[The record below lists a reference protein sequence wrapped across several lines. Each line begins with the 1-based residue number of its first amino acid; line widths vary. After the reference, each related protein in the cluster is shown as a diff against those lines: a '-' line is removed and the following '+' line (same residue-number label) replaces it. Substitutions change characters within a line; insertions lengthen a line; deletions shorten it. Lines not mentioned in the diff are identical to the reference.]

1 MTNLVERLKKTFNH
15 IIELWKKLTTKQ
27 KSLIISVVVCVV
39 CTIGILAFVLTRTQ
53 YKKLITCEDTK
64 QANQVVELLE
74 ENAIAYKLG
83 NDSTVISVDANAYD
97 SAQLLLGANDLTADS
112 GMTME
117 ELFNNSMSTTEDE
130 RKLKSN
136 IYWQDKLANT
146 CKTFDGVKDAVVYIT
161 NTDSGD
167 SILSEEKEQS
177 ASIVLTTTSKFKTSS
192 AATIAEMVA
201 AAIDTAKEKIRVTSS
216 DGTILFDGNSD
227 LYSSGS
233 LSSKEEY
240 KEKLTNTRANDVRI
254 LLIKQGYDDAQVMP
268 NFSFDMDEVEELYKE
283 YTPAEGSDQGVY
295 KSSYEYKAENTNDAS
310 GVPGT
315 DSNDEDTTTYNIQ
328 DNTGDGSSVEYT
340 DIDYLPNERVT
351 NTTKEIGAIN
361 AEESSISIVLTKY
374 KVYSEEILE
383 DKGELKKMSFE
394 EYIQENNLEKVTTL
408 TVADE
413 LYDSVASATG
423 ISNNKITITAY
434 EQPIFKFKETNKE
447 KISDLIMIVLL
458 VLVVGLLVFVFIKG
472 FKPGSVDAS
481 EAELSIE
488 ELLATSDAR
497 DDLEDIEHN
506 DKSDSHLKIE
516 EFIDSNPEAA
526 AQLLRNW
533 LGEDWRF

>member
-1 MTNLVERLKKTFNH
+1 MLDRIKKILNRL
-15 IIELWKKLTTKQ
+15 IESWKKLTTKQ
-27 KSLIISVVVCVV
+27 KSLIISVFVGVI
-39 CTIGILAFVLTRTQ
+39 CTVGILAFVLTRTK
-53 YKKLITCEDTK
+53 YEKLITCEDTK
-64 QANQVVELLE
+64 QANEVVELLE
-74 ENAIAYKLG
+74 ENQIAYKLD
-83 NDSTVISVDANAYD
+83 NNSTVVSVDTKSYD
-97 SAQLLLGANDLTADS
+97 AAQLLLGANNLTADS

-117 ELFNNSMSTTEDE
+117 QLFDNSMSTTESE

-146 CKTFDGVKDAVVYIT
+146 CKTFDGVKDAVVYLT
-161 NTDSGD
+161 NTDAGD

-177 ASIVLTTTSKFKTSS
+177 ASIVLTTTSKFETSS

-201 AAIDTAKEKIRVTSS
+201 AAIDTTSEKVRVTGS
-216 DGTILFDGNSD
+216 DGSILFDGNSD

-233 LSSKEEY
+233 LSSKEEF

-254 LLIKQGYDDAQVMP
+254 LLVKQGYDDAQVMP

-295 KSSYEYKAENTNDAS
+295 KSSYEYKAENTTDAA

-361 AEESSISIVLTKY
+361 AAESSISIVLTKY

-383 DKGELKKMSFE
+383 EQGKLKKISFE
-394 EYIQENNLEKVTTL
+394 EYIEKNNLETLNTL

-447 KISDLIMIVLL
+447 KIADLILIVLL
-458 VLVVGLLVFVFIKG
+458 VLVVGLLIFVFIKG
-472 FKPGSVDAS
+472 FKPGLIDAS

-506 DKSDSHLKIE
+506 DKSDSNLKIE
-516 EFIDSNPEAA
+516 EFIDSNPEEA

-533 LGEDWRF
+533 RF

>member
-1 MTNLVERLKKTFNH
+1 MAEILKKYLDKIVEF
-15 IIELWKKLTTKQ
+15 WKNLTNKQ
-27 KSLIISVVVCVV
+27 RALIISVFLGVC
-39 CTIGILAFVLTRTQ
+39 CTIGILIFVLTKTE
-53 YKKLITCEDTK
+53 YETLVTCESTK
-64 QANQVVELLE
+64 QSNEVVELLE
-74 ENAIAYKLG
+74 ENGIAYELS
-83 NDSTVISVDANAYD
+83 NNSTVVSVDKKEYD
-97 SAQLLLGANDLTADS
+97 AARLLMGANDIATDEE
-112 GMTME
+112 MTVE
-117 ELFNNSMSTTEDE
+117 ELFNNSMSTTESE
-130 RKLKSN
+130 RELKSN

-146 CKTFDGVKDAVVYIT
+146 CETFNGVKEAVVYIT
-161 NTDSGD
+161 NTEESD
-167 SILSEEKEQS
+167 SILSEEKKQM
-177 ASIVLTTTSKFKTSS
+177 ASIVLTTNKGFETNT
-192 AATIAEMVA
+192 AHTIAEMVA
-201 AAIDTAKEKIRVTSS
+201 AAIDTDRENVRVTSS
-216 DGTILFDGNSD
+216 DGKILYDGESD
-227 LYSSGS
+227 LYSTGS
-233 LSSKEEY
+233 LNSKEEF

-295 KSSYEYKAENTNDAS
+295 KSSYEYKAENATDAE

-315 DSNDEDTTTYNIQ
+315 DSNDDDTTTYNIA

-361 AEESSISIVLTKY
+361 AADSSISIVLTKY
-374 KVYSEEILE
+374 KVYSEEILKE
-383 DKGELKKMSFE
+383 KGELKKMSFE
-394 EYIQENNLEKVTTL
+394 EYIQENNLEKVKTL
-408 TVADE
+408 EVADE

-458 VLVVGLLVFVFIKG
+458 VLVVGLLIFVFIKG
-472 FKPGSVDAS
+472 FKPGSLDGS
-481 EAELSIE
+481 EVELSIE

-506 DKSDSHLKIE
+506 EKSDSHLKIE